1 MSEEAEKKTAD
12 GVSVER
18 AYAAVMQALKDERE
32 LLEVHYK
39 DCFKYGLSGTIRMLD
54 ESKMKMLDKII
65 KAGECGASDGATHEK
80 VEAAQNDELDELL
93 SVIDDGLL
101 AANVLIES
109 YENGAPITN
118 DRLSGMRILQVSK
131 AAKMVREF
139 RAKRNAGAAT
149 V

>member
-18 AYAAVMQALKDERE
+18 AYAAVMQALRDERDF
-32 LLEVHYK
+32 LENHYK
-39 DCFKYGLSGTIRMLD
+39 ECIRCGLGIVKKMD
-54 ESKMKMLDKII
+54 ESKLVLLDKII
-65 KAGECGASDGATHEK
+65 KAGECGAVDEKAHEEA
-80 VEAAQNDELDELL
+80 EAARSKELDEML
-93 SVIDDGLL
+93 IAADEGL
-101 AANVLIES
+101 AAAKVLIES